1 MVVTTDSCTDKVLWL
16 SCPEEVL
23 VPAGF
28 FFASNPDVARVITL
42 AAEPNV
48 AGHFPSSNVG
58 STPPQPWFPLP
69 TQPQKPC
76 TESFLLQ
83 RLTHHDDPLT

>member
-1 MVVTTDSCTDKVLWL
+1 MHSATDKVLWL
-16 SCPEEVL
+16 SCPGPEEVL
-23 VPAGF
+23 VPLGF

-58 STPPQPWFPLP
+58 STPPPPGFHFQHSPKSRVPNLFFY
-69 TQPQKPC
+69 
-76 TESFLLQ
+76 SDS
-83 RLTHHDDPLT
+83 LTTMIR